1 MPASTLIALCT
12 CPDTATAEQLAVDMV
27 AQRLAACVN
36 ILPGV
41 RSIYRWQDQVEQADE
56 VQLII
61 KTSDS
66 NWSQLEQFIQQ
77 KHPYQVPELIAVPIS
92 AGLPAY
98 LTWLESACVSR
109 D

>member
-1 MPASTLIALCT
+1 
-12 CPDTATAEQLAVDMV
+12 
-27 AQRLAACVN
+27 
-36 ILPGV
+36 
-41 RSIYRWQDQVEQADE
+41 VEQADE

-61 KTSDS
+61 KTGDS
-66 NWSQLEQFIQQ
+66 NWSRLEQFIQQ
-77 KHPYQVPELIAVPIS
+77 EHPYEVPELIAVPIS